1 MGVIYLCIWN
11 LSDGPWN
18 TTVVGPSIAE
28 TGSNVTFDCS
38 AISRPHSQYSWFY
51 NNSEVGDGPVYVKAD
66 LSLTNSGLYT
76 CMAFNNITGSSK
88 NASLELTVIGKT

>member
-38 AISRPHSQYSWFY
+38 AISHPHSQYSWFY